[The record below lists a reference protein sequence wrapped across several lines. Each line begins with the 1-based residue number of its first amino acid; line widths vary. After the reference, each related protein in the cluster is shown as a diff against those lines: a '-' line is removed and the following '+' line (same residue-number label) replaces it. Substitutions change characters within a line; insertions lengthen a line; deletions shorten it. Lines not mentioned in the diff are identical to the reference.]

1 MREFEL
7 TNGIKAVHKQN
18 KNTPRTA
25 LCFNIA
31 INKPEK
37 SAGIYSLMNRLL
49 LQGTKNRSS
58 VELANELE
66 ENAIEISCDMKQDYL
81 RFRLVCLN
89 EDIEL
94 ALEIL
99 NDIIDNTTF
108 DDFEKEKIKLEGE
121 IPAELDSA
129 RTRAMDNFVKTIF
142 KNHFYGDTYTRV
154 QENLQNIKKQDV
166 IDAYREIMTT
176 GKKVLAFVG
185 DMDFDSAKE
194 LLNKTFGHIK
204 NDQTSTS
211 KIETPVLE
219 KAETVEYI
227 KEDANQSHI
236 FQGWLVPSFNSE
248 EYAHFIVLNTVLG
261 SSGLSSRLFCELRDK
276 KGLAYTVRSTYDTY
290 RTIANF
296 NIYIAT
302 EPKNIKT
309 SLDGFK
315 EEIQKIKEVLVPEEE
330 LHNAK
335 NNYIGKLQFISET
348 NAQQANQMA
357 HYAIFDL
364 GFGYREEVIEKVKK
378 VTSEEVQ
385 NIAKKY
391 LNDVSVVSILRP

>member
-7 TNGIKAVHKQN
+7 KNGIKAVHKQN

-25 LCFNIA
+25 LCLNIA

-37 SAGIYSLMNRLL
+37 TAGVYSLMNRLL
-49 LQGTKNRSS
+49 LQGTKNRTA

-89 EDIEL
+89 EDIKQ
-94 ALEIL
+94 AIEIL

-108 DDFEKEKIKLEGE
+108 EDFEKEKIKLEGE

-142 KNHFYGDTYTRV
+142 KNHFYGDTYTKV
-154 QENLQNIKKQDV
+154 LENLQNITKQDV
-166 IDAYREIMTT
+166 IDAYNEIMTT
-176 GKKVLAFVG
+176 GRKVISFVG
-185 DMDFDSAKE
+185 DMDFASAQE
-194 LLNKTFGHIK
+194 LLNKNFEHLQ
-204 NDQTSTS
+204 NDNSTTSE
-211 KIETPVLE
+211 IETPVLTQ
-219 KAETVEYI
+219 AETVEFI
-227 KEDANQSHI
+227 KDDANQSHI
-236 FQGWLVPSFNSE
+236 FQGWLVPTFKSE
-248 EYAHFIVLNTVLG
+248 EYAPFIVLNTVLG

-290 RTIANF
+290 ATIANF

-302 EPKNIKT
+302 EPKNIQT

-315 EEIQKIKEVLVPEEE
+315 EEIQKIKDVLVPEEE

-348 NAQQANQMA
+348 NSQQANQMA
-357 HYAIFDL
+357 HYAIHGL
-364 GFGYREEVIEKVKK
+364 GFNFKEELIEKVKK

-391 LNDVSVVSILRP
+391 LNDVSVISILRP

>member
-204 NDQTSTS
+204 NDQTSTPS
-211 KIETPVLE
+211 IETPVLE

-236 FQGWLVPSFNSE
+236 FQGWLVPSFNSA
-248 EYAHFIVLNTVLG
+248 EYAPFIVLNTVLG

-315 EEIQKIKEVLVPEEE
+315 EEIQKIKDVLVPEEE

-348 NAQQANQMA
+348 NSQQANQMA

>member
-25 LCFNIA
+25 LSFNIA
-31 INKPEK
+31 INKSEK

-99 NDIIDNTTF
+99 NDIIDNSTF

-142 KNHFYGDTYTRV
+142 KDHFYGDTYTRV
-154 QENLQNIKKQDV
+154 QENLPNIKKQDV
-166 IDAYREIMTT
+166 IDAYKEIMTT

-185 DMDFDSAKE
+185 DMDFDSAKN

-204 NDQTSTS
+204 NDQTSDS
-211 KIETPVLE
+211 EIQTPVLK

-227 KEDANQSHI
+227 KDDANQSHI
-236 FQGWLVPSFNSE
+236 FQGWLVPTFNSK
-248 EYAHFIVLNTVLG
+248 EYAPFIVLNTVLG

-309 SLDGFK
+309 SLDGFQ
-315 EEIQKIKEVLVPEEE
+315 EEIQKIKDVLVPEEE

-348 NAQQANQMA
+348 NSQQANQMA
-357 HYAIFDL
+357 HYAIFGL
-364 GFGYREEVIEKVKK
+364 GFGFKEELIEKVKK

-385 NIAKKY
+385 EIAKKY
-391 LNDVSVVSILRP
+391 LNDISVVSILRP

>member
-108 DDFEKEKIKLEGE
+108 EDFEKEKIKLEGE

-154 QENLQNIKKQDV
+154 QENLPNIKKQDV

-176 GKKVLAFVG
+176 GKKVIAFVG

-204 NDQTSTS
+204 NDKTSTPA
-211 KIETPVLE
+211 IETPVLE
-219 KAETVEYI
+219 NAETVEYI

-248 EYAHFIVLNTVLG
+248 EYAPFIVLNTVLG

-315 EEIQKIKEVLVPEEE
+315 EEIQKIKDVLVPEEE

-348 NAQQANQMA
+348 NSQQANQMA
-357 HYAIFDL
+357 HYAIFGL
-364 GFGYREEVIEKVKK
+364 GFGYREELIEKVKK

-385 NIAKKY
+385 NIAEKY
-391 LNDVSVVSILRP
+391 LNDISVVSILRP

>member
-166 IDAYREIMTT
+166 IDAYKEIMTT

-185 DMDFDSAKE
+185 DMDFDVAKE

-204 NDQTSTS
+204 NDQTSTPA
-211 KIETPVLE
+211 IETPVL
-219 KAETVEYI
+219 KTAETVEFI

-248 EYAHFIVLNTVLG
+248 EYAPFIVLNTVLG

-315 EEIQKIKEVLVPEEE
+315 EEIQKIKDVLVPEEE

-348 NAQQANQMA
+348 NSQQANQMA

-364 GFGYREEVIEKVKK
+364 GFGYREKLIEKVKK

-391 LNDVSVVSILRP
+391 LNNVSVVSILRP